1 MKNIRQQIDLLIES
15 AVKKSDM
22 DALKSAYGV
31 MVEARECRQISA
43 QDAQVF
49 ESMFES
55 AAEMIEEQY

>member
-15 AVKKSDM
+15 AVKNSDM
-22 DALKSAYGV
+22 DTLKSAYGV